1 LLASIHPLARKKH
14 SSHETDVRPQVRARS
29 SHGRPLSFSPPT
41 PGQHSTVT
49 TGTNCS
55 RSPKPERKSLLLRSN
70 LAAAAAAL
78 PLIYPWPQR
87 KNSAKREL
95 RRPDGSLLVTCPIPP
110 PPRLAGAGE
119 RRKAQPQREEE
130 EKLELEDEDCCARAT
145 DLSLQARSQ
154 QRRHTSA
161 AVGQPHRTSDASS
174 RDASARR
181 VFAVNR
187 HHRQLTMAPPPHPPL
202 AASSARAGARVPP
215 RRRRQFTSAV
225 ATPYRLA
232 GRRASLRK
240 LPAGALTSVR
250 DLEGRR
256 KRPGGPEWQADS
268 QPPARAD
275 AGCAP

>member
-1 LLASIHPLARKKH
+1 MTVHTHRLRPGQALACFHPPASEKKTFLSRNRRQATGACTKQPWPAFELQ
-14 SSHETDVRPQVRARS
+14 SSN
-29 SHGRPLSFSPPT
+29 

-181 VFAVNR
+181 VLAVNR
-187 HHRQLTMAPPPHPPL
+187 HHRQLTMAPPPPPT
-202 AASSARAGARVPP
+202 
-215 RRRRQFTSAV
+215 TS
-225 ATPYRLA
+225 
-232 GRRASLRK
+232 
-240 LPAGALTSVR
+240 
-250 DLEGRR
+250 
-256 KRPGGPEWQADS
+256 
-268 QPPARAD
+268 
-275 AGCAP
+275 C